1 MLGASIISYRGWLM
15 AVLMCTMRDTA
26 KEAEDM
32 RDLRRRFGRRSG
44 RRRSSSGG
52 RGLIGGVGTLEL
64 IIGVVAVL
72 IVVVFLLQLID

>member
-1 MLGASIISYRGWLM
+1 
-15 AVLMCTMRDTA
+15 
-26 KEAEDM
+26 M